1 LVVVLGIVACGQG
14 PAPEQIVEQAVFD
27 CADPAQRFTCEAP
40 ANPNKRFICHATG
53 KGYNKL
59 SVSVNSA
66 HQPGVPHGP
75 NKPPDQ
81 SPGASADDVGGGAG
95 LDCECNERI
104 CEDTCTGSETGESC
118 DDGDPCTGD
127 GTCGGD
133 ACEPG
138 PASCVPGT
146 PVDACTVLSGTCAP
160 ESGACGTMPL
170 PVGTPCGELEICDGN
185 GGCVPAPRVVA
196 NEVESNG
203 GVPGDWIELYNDS
216 PTAAD
221 VSGWRLLDND
231 DTHVYVFPAGTTI
244 VGGGYFVVDE
254 ASLGFGLGGADA
266 VRLQDPSGAPV
277 DSHAWTAHAVTSYGR
292 CPDGT
297 GAFQTTT
304 STTKG
309 AANNC
314 TPAVKINEIE
324 SSGGTPGDWTELV
337 NAGPL
342 AVDISGWIFKDA
354 DDTHAYAIPSGTVI
368 APGAY
373 VVLDE
378 ADFGFGLG
386 AADSAR
392 LFDPSGAQIDAHAWT
407 AHAVTSYGR
416 CPDGTGAFQTTTT
429 TTKGG
434 ANNCASAVKIN
445 EIESSGGVPGDWAEL
460 FNAGPIAV
468 DISGWIFKD
477 ADDTHAYAIPSGTV
491 IAPGGHVVLEEA
503 AFGFGLGAADSARL
517 FDPSGV
523 QIDAHAWTTH
533 AITSYGRCPDGSG
546 AFQTTTVTTKGGA
559 NDCTAAVKIN
569 EIESSGGTPGDWTEL
584 VNTGPLAV
592 DISGWI
598 FKDADD
604 THAYAI
610 PSGTVLAAGGYFV
623 LEEADFGFG
632 LGAADSARL
641 FDPSGAQI
649 DGHVW
654 TAHAGITYGRC
665 PNGTGAF
672 ANTAAATKGATNDCS
687 SGPPPAAAWPGSA
700 SVTVADA
707 GNVFGTNLSG
717 IVRDGSVMWAVRNGP
732 STLFRLGWDGSI
744 WAPDLSR
751 TLRYGDGTGEPDAED
766 VTRAEPGSAAIYVAT
781 ERDNA
786 AGTISR
792 PSILRF
798 DLDQVSGDLV
808 ATHEWNVASALPV
821 VGPNTGL
828 EAITWIPDSFL
839 TANGFFDESLGA
851 LYQPALYPG
860 HGSGLFF
867 VGVEANGVIYA
878 FALDH
883 TTGTFTR
890 IATIASGDVTAKA
903 LVFDREVG
911 YLWTYCGAP
920 CGGQAGVLTIDT
932 TGRFAVRR
940 QFARPTGMP
949 NIANEGIAIE
959 PESACVAGQK
969 SFWWSDDGQTDGF
982 ALRGGTIPCG
992 AFIP

>member
-1 LVVVLGIVACGQG
+1 MKLQLVVVLGIVACGQG
-14 PAPEQIVEQAVFD
+14 PAPEQQVEQQVFD

-40 ANPNKRFICHATG
+40 ANPDKRFICHATG

-59 SVSVNSA
+59 SVGLDSD
-66 HQPGVPHGP
+66 HQPGVPHEPGRP
-75 NKPPDQ
+75 ADQ
-81 SPGASADDVGGGAG
+81 APGASANDVGGGPG
-95 LDCECNERI
+95 LDCDCTPRI
-104 CEDTCTGSETGESC
+104 CEGTCTGSEPGESC
-118 DDGDPCTGD
+118 DDEDPCTGD

-146 PVDACTVLSGTCAP
+146 PVDSCTVLSGTCAP

-170 PVGTPCGELEICDGN
+170 PAGTPCGELEICDGN

-231 DTHVYVFPAGTTI
+231 NTHVYVLPAGTTI
-244 VGGGYFVVDE
+244 AGGAYFVVDE
-254 ASLGFGLGGADA
+254 SSLGFGLGGADA
-266 VRLQDPSGAPV
+266 VRVQDASGAAI

-292 CPDGT
+292 CPDGS

-304 STTKG
+304 VTTKG
-309 AANNC
+309 AANDC
-314 TPAVKINEIE
+314 RPAVKINEIE
-324 SSGGTPGDWTELV
+324 SSGGTPGDWTELF

-342 AVDISGWIFKDA
+342 AIDLSGWIFKDA
-354 DDTHAYAIPSGTVI
+354 DDTHAYAIPT
-368 APGAY
+368 
-373 VVLDE
+373 
-378 ADFGFGLG
+378 
-386 AADSAR
+386 
-392 LFDPSGAQIDAHAWT
+392 
-407 AHAVTSYGR
+407 
-416 CPDGTGAFQTTTT
+416 
-429 TTKGG
+429 
-434 ANNCASAVKIN
+434 
-445 EIESSGGVPGDWAEL
+445 
-460 FNAGPIAV
+460 
-468 DISGWIFKD
+468 
-477 ADDTHAYAIPSGTV
+477 GTV
-491 IAPGGHVVLEEA
+491 IAPGGYVILDEA

-517 FDPSGV
+517 FDLQGAQV
-523 QIDAHAWTTH
+523 DAHMWTTH

-559 NDCTAAVKIN
+559 NNCAAAVKIN
-569 EIESSGGTPGDWTEL
+569 EIESSGGTPGDWAEL

-610 PSGTVLAAGGYFV
+610 PSGTVIAPNGYVVLDEAA
-623 LEEADFGFG
+623 FGFG

-649 DGHVW
+649 DAYAW
-654 TAHAGITYGRC
+654 TTHAAITYGRC
-665 PNGTGAF
+665 PNGTGDF
-672 ANTAAATKGATNDCS
+672 ATTAAATKGATNNCS
-687 SGPPPAAAWPGSA
+687 SGPPPASPWPGSA

-732 STLFRLGWDGSI
+732 STLFRLVWNGSI
-744 WAPDLSR
+744 WVPDLAR
-751 TLRYGDGTGEPDAED
+751 TLRYGDLGGEPDAED
-766 VTRAEPGSAAIYVAT
+766 VTRAEPGSSAIYVAT
-781 ERDNA
+781 ERDNL
-786 AGTISR
+786 AGTVSR

-798 DLDQVSGDLV
+798 DLDQASGDLI

-821 VGPNTGL
+821 VGANTGL
-828 EAITWIPDSFL
+828 EAITWIPDSYL
-839 TANGFFDESLGA
+839 TANGFFDESRGA
-851 LYQPALYPG
+851 VYQPALYPD

-867 VGVEANGVIYA
+867 VGVEANGAIYA

-883 TTGTFTR
+883 ATGTFTR

-920 CGGQAGVLTIDT
+920 CGGQAAVLTIDT
-932 TGRFAVRR
+932 TPGSPTLGRFKVRR

-969 SFWWSDDGQTDGF
+969 GFWWTDDGQTDGF